1 MFLQTKY
8 IFLACRYELKFQ
20 GKRWD
25 SWYISRLQSRWK
37 MGNDCALESCMLASK
52 IFVESKKQK
61 KVKEMIKKSII
72 YSEERV
78 LKMIAAIKEYK
89 NLLAFSS
96 TRKSKLEYCFRKC
109 FRLGRSQ
116 WHIRGKGNREW
127 ASWCFPQW
135 AIFWRKYIILRFSK
149 ENKFENVCK

>member
-1 MFLQTKY
+1 
-8 IFLACRYELKFQ
+8 
-20 GKRWD
+20 
-25 SWYISRLQSRWK
+25 

-52 IFVESKKQK
+52 IFVERKKQK

-116 WHIRGKGNREW
+116 
-127 ASWCFPQW
+127 
-135 AIFWRKYIILRFSK
+135 
-149 ENKFENVCK
+149 

>member
-1 MFLQTKY
+1 
-8 IFLACRYELKFQ
+8 
-20 GKRWD
+20 
-25 SWYISRLQSRWK
+25 
-37 MGNDCALESCMLASK
+37 MLASK

-96 TRKSKLEYCFRKC
+96 TRKSKLEYYCFKKC

-116 WHIRGKGNREW
+116 
-127 ASWCFPQW
+127 
-135 AIFWRKYIILRFSK
+135 
-149 ENKFENVCK
+149 